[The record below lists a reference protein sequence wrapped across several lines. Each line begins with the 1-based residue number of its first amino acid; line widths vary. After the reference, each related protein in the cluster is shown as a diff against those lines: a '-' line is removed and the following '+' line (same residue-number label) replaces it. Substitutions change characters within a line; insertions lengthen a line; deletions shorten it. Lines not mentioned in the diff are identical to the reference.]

1 MREYLDRV
9 IKADQCAQYVDDI
22 GIAANDAEH
31 LIKNLRATFECI
43 REAGL
48 KLTMHKCHF
57 GATEIDFLGR
67 TITPEGVKP
76 QKERV
81 IQFLEKTKFPKSKK
95 ALQRYLGFLNYYR
108 NYIPRLS
115 EKLVPF
121 FQLLKK
127 DEKVLV
133 TTELIEKFNEINRD
147 LDRCTQLA
155 LRQPLPNR
163 QLVLMTDASFT
174 AAGYAIL
181 TEDDPNQK
189 FTSVKKSYAPIAYGS
204 KTFTPSQ
211 LKMSIYA
218 KEFLAIYYA
227 FKEFGHIFWGTP
239 KPVIILTDNKSVTRF
254 FQTKIIPPPLWNA
267 CDFVIQFNFTIAH
280 IPGKNNTAA
289 DYLSRMETDPTE
301 KLVLKIRADVETQPI
316 EVNVQS
322 AGVSEEE
329 QVFFTEEDNETE
341 EQIWE
346 RKKQSKAGLK
356 VDETVI
362 QIDTISENVVDEITN
377 FTQKLRRTNQ
387 ILLEQS
393 KDPILLHLKAKIQN
407 EEYSEEI
414 LQQDIRYK
422 HYLNNLDRIVL
433 KDEIV
438 TRQYYDETGQ
448 IKYHQILLP
457 KHLLKEL
464 LQAIHGT
471 AHRHP
476 GISKML
482 QEIRQKYYYPGIA
495 KYVKKWV
502 EGCETCARD
511 KRVPNNTITPE
522 LLNLPE
528 WDLGPEDAMQIDLLP
543 NLPTS
548 GGYQTVMTAIDVF
561 SRYLFAYPLIE
572 ATATNVA
579 KVIIDIMTKHSY
591 LPTTLITDKGSAFTS
606 TIIAEITQI
615 LGITLKCATT
625 KHPQTI
631 GKLERTHASLKTNLK
646 MASGE
651 YRRQWHKYLPLAV
664 LNYNTTY
671 HSSIGCEPSKVFHG
685 RIPYNV
691 LDHKLGNNPNKNF
704 LPTTE
709 FAEEVQQRTQILI
722 DQTKKNIM
730 QSYLKYKDYY
740 DRKAKAA
747 PLKEKD
753 YCFVLQPKAD
763 SQASK
768 IPFREYR
775 WIGPFVIQ
783 KVLSNDNYIVRR
795 LNTNKTQILHRIRLK
810 KFVPNAPLEDKY
822 DGEKLQ
828 PDNEIVIPQDDL
840 YTISWEVD
848 FEYDLFEPRK
858 ENWTDVATRRPTDA
872 ESTNT
877 DDDVTDEESAS
888 NESCSERTTRNDVTE
903 KQMRPRENKAQILP
917 CPEYQKMEIQMKIR
931 ALEEGNT
938 IFDLTLPPTLL
949 MNTDTSQKIKLLV
962 PSLYF

>member
-1 MREYLDRV
+1 
-9 IKADQCAQYVDDI
+9 
-22 GIAANDAEH
+22 
-31 LIKNLRATFECI
+31 
-43 REAGL
+43 
-48 KLTMHKCHF
+48 
-57 GATEIDFLGR
+57 
-67 TITPEGVKP
+67 
-76 QKERV
+76 
-81 IQFLEKTKFPKSKK
+81 
-95 ALQRYLGFLNYYR
+95 
-108 NYIPRLS
+108 
-115 EKLVPF
+115 
-121 FQLLKK
+121 
-127 DEKVLV
+127 
-133 TTELIEKFNEINRD
+133 
-147 LDRCTQLA
+147 
-155 LRQPLPNR
+155 
-163 QLVLMTDASFT
+163 
-174 AAGYAIL
+174 
-181 TEDDPNQK
+181 
-189 FTSVKKSYAPIAYGS
+189 
-204 KTFTPSQ
+204 
-211 LKMSIYA
+211 
-218 KEFLAIYYA
+218 
-227 FKEFGHIFWGTP
+227 
-239 KPVIILTDNKSVTRF
+239 
-254 FQTKIIPPPLWNA
+254 
-267 CDFVIQFNFTIAH
+267 
-280 IPGKNNTAA
+280 
-289 DYLSRMETDPTE
+289 MEMDPTE

-393 KDPILLHLKAKIQN
+393 KDPILLHLKAKSQN

-422 HYLNNLDRIVL
+422 HCLNNLDRIVL

-671 HSSIGCEPSKVFHG
+671 HSSIGCKPSKVFHG

-768 IPFREYR
+768 IPFKEYR

-783 KVLSNDNYIVRR
+783 KVLSNDNYFVRR

-872 ESTNT
+872 ESTDT
-877 DDDVTDEESAS
+877 DNDVTNEESAS
-888 NESCSERTTRNDVTE
+888 NESCSERTTKITSSRTNAPAMKVRMSARQNMTLPRT
-903 KQMRPRENKAQILP
+903 KYPRE
-917 CPEYQKMEIQMKIR
+917 R
-931 ALEEGNT
+931 T
-938 IFDLTLPPTLL
+938 IAVTNRPPPP
-949 MNTDTSQKIKLLV
+949 D
-962 PSLYF
+962 

>member
-1 MREYLDRV
+1 
-9 IKADQCAQYVDDI
+9 
-22 GIAANDAEH
+22 
-31 LIKNLRATFECI
+31 
-43 REAGL
+43 
-48 KLTMHKCHF
+48 
-57 GATEIDFLGR
+57 
-67 TITPEGVKP
+67 
-76 QKERV
+76 
-81 IQFLEKTKFPKSKK
+81 
-95 ALQRYLGFLNYYR
+95 
-108 NYIPRLS
+108 
-115 EKLVPF
+115 
-121 FQLLKK
+121 
-127 DEKVLV
+127 
-133 TTELIEKFNEINRD
+133 
-147 LDRCTQLA
+147 
-155 LRQPLPNR
+155 
-163 QLVLMTDASFT
+163 
-174 AAGYAIL
+174 
-181 TEDDPNQK
+181 
-189 FTSVKKSYAPIAYGS
+189 
-204 KTFTPSQ
+204 
-211 LKMSIYA
+211 MSIYA

-267 CDFVIQFNFTIAH
+267 CDFVIQFNFIIAH

-289 DYLSRMETDPTE
+289 DYLSRLEMEQTE

-346 RKKQSKAGLK
+346 RKRQSKAGLK
-356 VDETVI
+356 VPETVI
-362 QIDTISENVVDEITN
+362 QIDAISENIVKEITN

-393 KDPILLHLKAKIQN
+393 KDPILLQLKAKIQN

-438 TRQYYDETGQ
+438 TRKYYDETGQ
-448 IKYHQILLP
+448 IKHHQILLP

-471 AHRHP
+471 AHKHP

-495 KYVKKWV
+495 KCVKKWV

-548 GGYQTVMTAIDVF
+548 GGYQTVMTAIDIF

-685 RIPYNV
+685 RIPFNV

-704 LPTTE
+704 MPTTD

-747 PLKEKD
+747 PLKEND
-753 YCFVLQPKAD
+753 YCFILQPKAD

-775 WIGPFVIQ
+775 WIGPFVVQ
-783 KVLSNDNYIVRR
+783 TVLSNDNYIVRR

-822 DGEKLQ
+822 EGEKLQ

-840 YTISWEVD
+840 YSISWEVD

-858 ENWTDVATRRPTDA
+858 ENWTDVATRRPTDT
-872 ESTNT
+872 E
-877 DDDVTDEESAS
+877 DGSADHYVIENERS
-888 NESCSERTTRNDVTE
+888 NASENESCSERINEDDVTENEIWPTKKNNSDESSPLNETPYENDNQNDVTNDFKNTESVSNRGADITVPGISE
-903 KQMRPRENKAQILP
+903 KESFEENSSPRGGRYNLRPNP
-917 CPEYQKMEIQMKIR
+917 NPNSTDEYR
-931 ALEEGNT
+931 
-938 IFDLTLPPTLL
+938 
-949 MNTDTSQKIKLLV
+949 
-962 PSLYF
+962 Y